1 MVKLTFFRS
10 PFMRQVLIFV
20 AAVTLVAGCSSEE
33 PKRSRR
39 SRGPGTQLPQ
49 EALHPN
55 LTVPHGDHTP
65 HKGGTVMM
73 YGDLH
78 YEVILDRLGKYELWL
93 SDELRTELPASNV
106 EAVTFTVRTASGDG
120 EFEVIALERDE
131 EDTKWFGEGLEI
143 NDSQTIARIGFEY
156 DTERYWID
164 LMFPQ
169 AQFGTPAE
177 TDAPDSPDD
186 ENRESSPDEPGELS
200 SSPIDT
206 LTTESQA

>member
-1 MVKLTFFRS
+1 MGR
-10 PFMRQVLIFV
+10 
-20 AAVTLVAGCSSEE
+20 
-33 PKRSRR
+33 
-39 SRGPGTQLPQ
+39 
-49 EALHPN
+49 
-55 LTVPHGDHTP
+55 
-65 HKGGTVMM
+65 
-73 YGDLH
+73 
-78 YEVILDRLGKYELWL
+78 YELWL

-106 EAVTFTVRTASGDG
+106 EAVTFTVRAASGDG

-156 DTERYWID
+156 ETERYWID

-177 TDAPDSPDD
+177 TASSDSTNG
-186 ENRESSPDEPGELS
+186 ENSESSPDEPGELS
-200 SSPIDT
+200 SSPTDT

>member
-1 MVKLTFFRS
+1 MVKLKIFRS
-10 PFMRQVLIFV
+10 PIMRQVLIFV
-20 AAVTLVAGCSSEE
+20 AAMTLVAGCSSEE

-39 SRGPGTQLPQ
+39 NRGPGTQLPQ

-131 EDTKWFGEGLEI
+131 EDTKWFEI